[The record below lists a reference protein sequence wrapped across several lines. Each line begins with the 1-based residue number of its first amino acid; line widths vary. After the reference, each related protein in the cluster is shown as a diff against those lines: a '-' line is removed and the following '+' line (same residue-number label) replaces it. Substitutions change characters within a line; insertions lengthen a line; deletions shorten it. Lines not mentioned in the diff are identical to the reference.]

1 MIGQKLSQVLEE
13 IEDAIWEF
21 EELYA
26 CKPSYTNEGFRAIV
40 KIFMSA
46 LMDKIW
52 ELQENESIS
61 YETRLSMA
69 EKAGEEL
76 KRLIKVYTNI
86 DTKTLY
92 R

>member
-1 MIGQKLSQVLEE
+1 MIGQKLSPVLEE

-26 CKPSYTNEGFRAIV
+26 CKPIYTNEGFRAIV

-86 DTKTLY
+86 DTKMLY
-92 R
+92 S